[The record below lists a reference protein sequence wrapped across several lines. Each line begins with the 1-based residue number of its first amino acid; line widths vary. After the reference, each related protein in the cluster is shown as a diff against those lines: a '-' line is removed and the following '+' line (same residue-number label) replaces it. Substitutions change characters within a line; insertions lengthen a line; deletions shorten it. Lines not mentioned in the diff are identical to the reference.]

1 MKQKIQIVLILGIIL
16 AAVRVAWIFYERH
29 QDSTISQKQQAPAI
43 DPDFY
48 VHPKKIFPYD
58 LKSAKAEITKQ
69 PVWVKV
75 GYAYAYFPYNPP
87 SRRVDFAHE
96 AGKLLPL
103 QKLSVSDLVTG
114 TSPKDTS
121 QKQLLA
127 VFEDAGKHYAT
138 AIGTEQGGFY
148 NFWENDMLFF
158 EDPHGL
164 YKNWP
169 ADVWQ
174 AIDQHQAKPGMNEI
188 QADFALGL
196 GLLESGSDSTDR
208 TLNYPNGGKPVRI
221 SFHNG
226 KAVDVKVGAGG

>member
-1 MKQKIQIVLILGIIL
+1 MKKIQVFLLIAIVL
-16 AAVRVAWIFYERH
+16 AAIRVAWIFYERH
-29 QDSTISQKQQAPAI
+29 QDSTMSQKQQAPAI

-58 LKSAKAEITKQ
+58 LKSTKAELTKQ
-69 PVWVKV
+69 PSWVKV
-75 GYAYAYFPYNPP
+75 GYAYAYFPYNPQAHHA
-87 SRRVDFAHE
+87 DLAHE

-103 QKLSVSDLVTG
+103 QKLEIKDVVIG
-114 TSPKDTS
+114 ASPKDGS

-127 VFEDAGKHYAT
+127 VFDNAGKQYAT

-148 NFWENDMLFF
+148 NFWLNDMLFF

-164 YKNWP
+164 YKNWS

-208 TLNYPNGGKPVRI
+208 TLNYPNGGKPVKI

-226 KAVDVKVGAGG
+226 KAVEVKAGS